1 MEIRVLQYFLETAKE
16 QTISGAAQKLHL
28 TQPTLSR
35 QLKELEE
42 SLGKQLFIRGSRKIT
57 LTEEGILLRK
67 RAEQITELMQRTEN
81 EIMHSDDVLSGDIYF
96 GAGETDAIRILAASA
111 RHIRN
116 NYPDVHFHIY
126 SGDTEDV
133 LDKLDK
139 GLLDF
144 GLIFT
149 PVDVDKYDYIKM
161 PVVDEW
167 GVLMRKDLPLA
178 QKESIRPA
186 DLWDKPLMVSR
197 EFSEKSDIAKWLG
210 KKPEELNISG
220 TYNLVFNG
228 SVMADEGLGYVLTF
242 RKLINVTGETTLCF
256 RLLEPP
262 LYAPMYLIWKKYQP
276 ITKSAAKFLE
286 IFKEDIGKSEN

>member
-167 GVLMRKDLPLA
+167 GVLMRKDLPTFGTSRSWY
-178 QKESIRPA
+178 QESFP
-186 DLWDKPLMVSR
+186 KSR
-197 EFSEKSDIAKWLG
+197 I
-210 KKPEELNISG
+210 
-220 TYNLVFNG
+220 
-228 SVMADEGLGYVLTF
+228 
-242 RKLINVTGETTLCF
+242 
-256 RLLEPP
+256 
-262 LYAPMYLIWKKYQP
+262 
-276 ITKSAAKFLE
+276 
-286 IFKEDIGKSEN
+286 